1 MTVFRFRL
9 QQVLDLR
16 EKQERHLATQLAA
29 ALHAEQIARD
39 ALESLRAE
47 RDAGAEGARQGPSR
61 SVGELTNT
69 AFILQQ
75 LDGQITDANDTVS
88 AANNSVSEVKEAFT
102 AAFKDRRILDRL
114 RERHEETYRV
124 TAEQTDRRAMDDI
137 ALSRFVHNDNG
148 Q

>member
-1 MTVFRFRL
+1 MFRFRL

-29 ALHAEQIARD
+29 ALGAEREAKD
-39 ALESLRAE
+39 ALDGLRAE
-47 RDAGAEGARQGPSR
+47 REAGSEVVKEGQSH
-61 SVGELTNT
+61 SVGELANL
-69 AFILQQ
+69 AFMMQQ
-75 LDGQITDANDTVS
+75 LDDRIAGANDTVS
-88 AANNSVSEVKEAFT
+88 IANSSVSQVQEALT
-102 AAFKDRRILDRL
+102 AAFKDRRVLDRL

>member
-1 MTVFRFRL
+1 MFRFRL

-29 ALHAEQIARD
+29 ALTAERAAKE
-39 ALESLRAE
+39 ALDGLRAE
-47 RDAGAEGARQGPSR
+47 RDASSERPQDGISH
-61 SVGELTNT
+61 SVGELTNL
-69 AFILQQ
+69 AFIIQQ
-75 LDGQITDANDTVS
+75 LDGQITDANDIVS
-88 AANNSVSEVKEAFT
+88 AANDSVSKVKQALT
-102 AAFKDRRILDRL
+102 TAFKDRRVLDRL

-124 TAEQTDRRAMDDI
+124 TTEQTDRRAMDDI

>member
-1 MTVFRFRL
+1 MFRFRL

-29 ALHAEQIARD
+29 ALTAERAAKE
-39 ALESLRAE
+39 ALDCLRAE
-47 RDAGAEGARQGPSR
+47 REAGGESPQNGNSH
-61 SVGELTNT
+61 SVGELTNL
-69 AFILQQ
+69 AFIMQQ
-75 LDGQITDANDTVS
+75 LDGQITDANDIVS
-88 AANNSVSEVKEAFT
+88 AANDSVSQVKEALT
-102 AAFKDRRILDRL
+102 TAFKDRRVLDRL

>member
-1 MTVFRFRL
+1 MFRFRL

-29 ALHAEQIARD
+29 AMGAEREAKD
-39 ALESLRAE
+39 ALDGLRAE
-47 RDAGAEGARQGPSR
+47 REAGSEVVSNGQSH
-61 SVGELTNT
+61 SVGELANL
-69 AFILQQ
+69 AFMMQQ
-75 LDGQITDANDTVS
+75 LDDRIAGANDVVS
-88 AANNSVSEVKEAFT
+88 AANDSVSQVQEALT
-102 AAFKDRRILDRL
+102 AAFKDRRVLDRL

>member
-1 MTVFRFRL
+1 MFRFRL

-29 ALHAEQIARD
+29 AMGAERAAKD
-39 ALESLRAE
+39 ALNGLRAE
-47 RDAGAEGARQGPSR
+47 REAGAEGVQDGQAH
-61 SVGELTNT
+61 SVGELANL
-69 AFILQQ
+69 AFIMQQ
-75 LDGQITDANDTVS
+75 LDDRIAGANDVVS
-88 AANNSVSEVKEAFT
+88 AANESVSQVQEALT
-102 AAFKDRRILDRL
+102 SAFKDRRVLDRL

-124 TAEQTDRRAMDDI
+124 TAEQTDRRTMDDI

>member
-1 MTVFRFRL
+1 MFRFRL

-29 ALHAEQIARD
+29 ALGAEREAKD
-39 ALESLRAE
+39 ALNGLRAE
-47 RDAGAEGARQGPSR
+47 REAGSEAVKEGERH
-61 SVGELTNT
+61 SVGELANL
-69 AFILQQ
+69 AFMMQQ
-75 LDGQITDANDTVS
+75 LDDRIAGANDTVS
-88 AANNSVSEVKEAFT
+88 AANNSVSQVQEALT
-102 AAFKDRRILDRL
+102 AAFKDRRVLDRL
-114 RERHEETYRV
+114 RERHEETYRA

>member
-1 MTVFRFRL
+1 MFRFRL

-29 ALHAEQIARD
+29 ALTAERAAKE
-39 ALESLRAE
+39 ALDCLRAE
-47 RDAGAEGARQGPSR
+47 RDAGAESPQNGNSH
-61 SVGELTNT
+61 SVGELTNL

-75 LDGQITDANDTVS
+75 LDGQITDANDIVS
-88 AANNSVSEVKEAFT
+88 AANDSVSQVKEALT
-102 AAFKDRRILDRL
+102 TAFKDRRVLDRL

>member
-1 MTVFRFRL
+1 MFRFRL

-16 EKQERHLATQLAA
+16 ETQERHLATQLAA
-29 ALHAEQIARD
+29 ALTAEQAARE
-39 ALESLRAE
+39 ALDSLQAE
-47 RDAGAEGARQGPSR
+47 RDAGAEGARQSR
-61 SVGELTNT
+61 SHSVGELTNV

-75 LDGQITDANDTVS
+75 LDGQITDASDTVS
-88 AANNSVSEVKEAFT
+88 AANDSVSQVKEAFT

-114 RERHEETYRV
+114 RERHEQTYRV

-148 Q
+148 

>member
-1 MTVFRFRL
+1 MFRFRL

-29 ALHAEQIARD
+29 ALGAEREAKD
-39 ALESLRAE
+39 ALNGLRAE
-47 RDAGAEGARQGPSR
+47 RAAGSEAVKEGESH
-61 SVGELTNT
+61 SVGELANL
-69 AFILQQ
+69 AFMMQQ
-75 LDGQITDANDTVS
+75 LDDRIAGANDTVG
-88 AANNSVSEVKEAFT
+88 AANNSVSQVQEALT
-102 AAFKDRRILDRL
+102 AAFKDRRVLDRL
-114 RERHEETYRV
+114 RERHEETYRA

>member
-1 MTVFRFRL
+1 MFRFRL

-16 EKQERHLATQLAA
+16 EQQERHLATQLAA
-29 ALHAEQIARD
+29 ALTAEQAAKE
-39 ALESLRAE
+39 ALDGLRAE
-47 RDAGAEGARQGPSR
+47 RDASSEHPQDGKSH
-61 SVGELTNT
+61 SVGELTNL
-69 AFILQQ
+69 AFIMQQ
-75 LDGQITDANDTVS
+75 LDRQISDANEIVS
-88 AANNSVSEVKEAFT
+88 AANDSVSQVKQALT
-102 AAFKDRRILDRL
+102 TAFKDRRVLDRL

>member
-1 MTVFRFRL
+1 MFRFRL

-29 ALHAEQIARD
+29 AMGAERD
-39 ALESLRAE
+39 AKNALDGLRAE
-47 RDAGAEGARQGPSR
+47 REAGSEVVNNGQSH
-61 SVGELTNT
+61 SVGELANL
-69 AFILQQ
+69 AFMMQQ
-75 LDGQITDANDTVS
+75 LDDRIAGANDVVS
-88 AANNSVSEVKEAFT
+88 AANDSVSQVQEALT
-102 AAFKDRRILDRL
+102 AAFKDRRVLDRL

-124 TAEQTDRRAMDDI
+124 TAEQTDRRTMDDI

>member
-1 MTVFRFRL
+1 MFRFRL

-29 ALHAEQIARD
+29 ALGAEREAKE
-39 ALESLRAE
+39 ALDGLRAE
-47 RDAGAEGARQGPSR
+47 REAGSEVVKEGERR
-61 SVGELTNT
+61 SVGELANL
-69 AFILQQ
+69 AFMMQQ
-75 LDGQITDANDTVS
+75 LDDRIAGANDTVS
-88 AANNSVSEVKEAFT
+88 AANSSVSQVQEALT
-102 AAFKDRRILDRL
+102 AAFKDRRVLDRL
-114 RERHEETYRV
+114 RERHEETYRA

>member
-1 MTVFRFRL
+1 MFRFRL

-29 ALHAEQIARD
+29 ALGAEREAKD
-39 ALESLRAE
+39 ALNGLRAE
-47 RDAGAEGARQGPSR
+47 REAGSDAVKEGQSH
-61 SVGELTNT
+61 SVGELANL
-69 AFILQQ
+69 AFMMQQ
-75 LDGQITDANDTVS
+75 LDDRIAGANDTVS
-88 AANNSVSEVKEAFT
+88 AANNSVSQVQEALT
-102 AAFKDRRILDRL
+102 AAFKDRRVLDRL
-114 RERHEETYRV
+114 RERHEETYRA

>member
-1 MTVFRFRL
+1 MFRFRL

-29 ALHAEQIARD
+29 ALGAERAAKDQ
-39 ALESLRAE
+39 LNGLRAE
-47 RDAGAEGARQGPSR
+47 REAGAEGIQDGQSH
-61 SVGELTNT
+61 SVGELANL
-69 AFILQQ
+69 AFIMQQ
-75 LDGQITDANDTVS
+75 LDDRIAGAHDVVS
-88 AANNSVSEVKEAFT
+88 AANESVSQVQEALT
-102 AAFKDRRILDRL
+102 SAFKDRRVLDRL
-114 RERHEETYRV
+114 RERHEETYRA